1 MTSMLITSVAI
12 QKESISLFKIYILW
26 KLS

>member
-1 MTSMLITSVAI
+1 MLITSVAI